1 MQIHENP
8 LTSHHKDPDYDGKIC
23 QEATYS
29 LRKESS
35 GLELLQAVG
44 NDENS
49 KEEND
54 GHKEDV
60 VTMST
65 AVSNHFSTS
74 LARTEEK

>member
-1 MQIHENP
+1 MRNEKP
-8 LTSHHKDPDYDGKIC
+8 LTGHHKDPDYDGKIC
-23 QEATYS
+23 QEATHP
-29 LRKESS
+29 LRKETS
-35 GLELLQAVG
+35 GFELLQAVG

-65 AVSNHFSTS
+65 AVPNHFSTS